1 MPAISEVSK
10 VYLNA
15 LMDSLL
21 ESGWSWDGYLTFPL
35 FNAVAAV
42 GTASITF
49 LRDEEHAQTNSAPG
63 TLLPR
68 PGFLYCVYSSKKLR
82 MQPM

>member
-15 LMDSLL
+15 LMDNLL

-63 TLLPR
+63 ATKA
-68 PGFLYCVYSSKKLR
+68 SSLTSFFFR
-82 MQPM
+82 HALQA